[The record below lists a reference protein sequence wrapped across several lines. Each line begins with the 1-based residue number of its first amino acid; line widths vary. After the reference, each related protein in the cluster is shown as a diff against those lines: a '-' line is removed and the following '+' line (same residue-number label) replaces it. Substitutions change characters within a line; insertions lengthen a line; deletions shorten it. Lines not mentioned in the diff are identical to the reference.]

1 MALIDSV
8 FTSEIFVNALAGLL
22 ALLLVT
28 ATAVLARYLQRV
40 GLQLSEERSEAVE
53 RLVVEGVLA
62 ARQKYRAEPDTQQTN
77 AMMHASAVEH
87 ARQFGGKAARKL
99 AARGLDAMVHAAVRR
114 LKGIL

>member
-1 MALIDSV
+1 MDLIDSV
-8 FTSEIFVNALAGLL
+8 FTSGIFVDALAGLL

-28 ATAVLARYLQRV
+28 ATAALARYLQRA
-40 GLQLSEERSEAVE
+40 GLQVSAEERSEVE

-62 ARQKYRAEPDTQQTN
+62 ARQRYRAEPDTQQTN

-87 ARQFGGKAARKL
+87 AREFGGKAVRRIAD
-99 AARGLDAMVHAAVRR
+99 RGLDAMVHAAVRR